1 MVGLTRDRIA
11 LLIRTRAAWKMMSPL
26 DVDARVRL
34 TAFEWLT
41 EQSQLNEG
49 VFTRECLE
57 EGFLFEGNQVR
68 LVGPQGIF
76 KPRIL
81 PEAPLSITTTTHR
94 PYSDSFGPDDLL
106 RYSYRGTDPM
116 HHENVG
122 LRKAMARRLP
132 LVYFH
137 SLLPGKYVAAWPV
150 FIRADDPS
158 RLTFTVEVDDSA
170 RIDTYLAETLAG
182 RATSEPSDA
191 RRRYVTAVFRRRL
204 HQQAFRQRVLWAYR
218 EQCAL
223 CRLRHEELLD
233 AAHIVPDADPEG
245 EPVVQNGLALCKLH
259 HAAFDRFFLT
269 VRSDYVIEV
278 RKDVLDEE
286 DGPVLLHALKGMHQQ
301 KILLPRSS
309 ELYPDPRRLEV
320 RYQRFKKAC

>member
-1 MVGLTRDRIA
+1 MYPSEVSSPGIRAQTLVGLTRDTIA
-11 LLIRTRAAWKMMSPL
+11 LLIRPRAAWKKMMSPL

-41 EQSQLNEG
+41 EQSLLNEG

-81 PEAPLSITTTTHR
+81 PEAPLSVTTTTHG

-223 CRLRHEELLD
+223 C
-233 AAHIVPDADPEG
+233 
-245 EPVVQNGLALCKLH
+245 KLH
-259 HAAFDRFFLT
+259 HAAFDRYFLG
-269 VRSDYVIEV
+269 VRPDYVVEV
-278 RKDVLDEE
+278 RPDILQEH
-286 DGPVLLHALKGMHQQ
+286 DGPTLVHAIQALHGVRIAVPERSILKPSTGLLEIRYERFLHARVGV
-301 KILLPRSS
+301 PS
-309 ELYPDPRRLEV
+309 
-320 RYQRFKKAC
+320 

>member
-1 MVGLTRDRIA
+1 LVGLTRDTIA
-11 LLIRTRAAWKMMSPL
+11 LLIRPRAAWKKMMSPL

-41 EQSQLNEG
+41 EQSLLNEG

-81 PEAPLSITTTTHR
+81 PEAPLSVTTTTHG

-158 RLTFTVEVDDSA
+158 RLTFTMEVDDSA

-223 CRLRHEELLD
+223 CT
-233 AAHIVPDADPEG
+233 
-245 EPVVQNGLALCKLH
+245 LH